1 MLTGQDSYASYIKLS
16 VLSLPRILAVQQQ
29 SRHPERPTIKSR
41 PGRNKFYYCLLLI
54 ITLPLVSINFVDA
67 QDRFPDSIH
76 IVKNISG
83 EGSCIIEGMTAE
95 QARLVALQRAR
106 AMVIEQAAG
115 IQVSS
120 STLVKDFALTADF
133 IKTYSKGFITKES
146 VEWLPLGQYQKDVS
160 SAPIPEYRV
169 KLFADVYVPE
179 KKIKPL
185 GLQGK
190 LDSSVYKEGEKASLN
205 IKTERK
211 AKIAIF
217 NITANDEV
225 VMLFPNKLERS
236 NIMVANASLVFP
248 SSSSKMDFVMQN
260 IKGHNRDAE
269 AVMLVAMD
277 AVHERNFMD
286 IFSPL
291 SAMNFSAFFKKF
303 AEVADY
309 CEDMILTYEIVASD
323 LK

>member
-1 MLTGQDSYASYIKLS
+1 MSC
-16 VLSLPRILAVQQQ
+16 
-29 SRHPERPTIKSR
+29 KS
-41 PGRNKFYYCLLLI
+41 KSWKIYCFLFFI
-54 ITLPLVSINFVDA
+54 VTLHVVPINYVVA
-67 QDRFPDSIH
+67 QNRAPSPMQT
-76 IVKNISG
+76 VKNISG
-83 EGSCIIEGMTAE
+83 EGACIIEGMTAE

-115 IQVSS
+115 VQVSS

-179 KKIKPL
+179 KKTKPL

-190 LDSSVYKEGEKASLN
+190 LNSSVYKEGEKASLN

-225 VMLFPNKLERS
+225 VMLFPNKLEKS
-236 NIMVANASLVFP
+236 NIITENTSLVFP
-248 SSSSKMDFVMQN
+248 SSSSKIDFVMQN

-277 AVHERNFMD
+277 AAHERNFMD

-291 SAMNFSAFFKKF
+291 SAMNFSAFFRKF

-309 CEDMILTYEIVASD
+309 CEDMILTYEIVAND
-323 LK
+323 QK

>member
-1 MLTGQDSYASYIKLS
+1 VIRGEYQTGGNIMQDARMIEKSKPAIIPGAGFSKCHKGCKKFSY
-16 VLSLPRILAVQQQ
+16 
-29 SRHPERPTIKSR
+29 
-41 PGRNKFYYCLLLI
+41 FFLLI
-54 ITLPLVSINFVDA
+54 ATLQLVSINFAVA

-76 IVKNISG
+76 TVKNIAG
-83 EGSCIIEGMTAE
+83 EGACIIEGMTAE

-115 IQVSS
+115 VLVSS
-120 STLVKDFALTADF
+120 STLVKDFVLTADF
-133 IKTYSKGFITKES
+133 IKTYSKGFITKEKI
-146 VEWLPLGQYQKDVS
+146 EWLPLGQYQKDVS

-185 GLQGK
+185 GLQAK
-190 LDSSVYKEGEKASLN
+190 LNSSVYKEGEKASLN
-205 IKTERK
+205 IKIERK

-225 VMLFPNKLERS
+225 VMLFPNKLEKS
-236 NIMVANASLVFP
+236 NIMAEKASFVFP
-248 SSSSKMDFVMQN
+248 SSSSKIDFVMQN
-260 IKGHNRDAE
+260 IKGHNRDVE

-277 AVHERNFMD
+277 AAHERNFMD

-291 SAMNFSAFFKKF
+291 SAMKFSAFFRKF

-309 CEDMILTYEIVASD
+309 CEDMILTYEIVAND
-323 LK
+323 PK